1 VRFRPGLILVLA
13 CMLLAGCGADS
24 GPEERHSTQPA
35 GANGGTPSDRTGGA
49 QQQTQEQPNSSRQ
62 PSK

>member
-1 VRFRPGLILVLA
+1 MRFRPGLMLALA
-13 CMLLAGCGADS
+13 CLLLAGCGADS
-24 GPEERHSTQPA
+24 RPEERHSTQPA

-49 QQQTQEQPNSSRQ
+49 QQQTQGQPNSSGQ